1 MCNKNRYE
9 IIVVKWQTLCASLT
23 SDLDSYMYVKLDLLT
38 LNIHVPLMYNFVSEN
53 KGNNALAILVFIVV
67 TYNLTLLCHQFLY
80 ATEPKSPREG
90 KQPSDKPPAT
100 EGATNQTGKKP
111 AQGDQPSD
119 KQKVKEGQC
128 ELN

>member
-1 MCNKNRYE
+1 MCKNFRYE
-9 IIVVKWQTLCASLT
+9 IIVAKWPTLCASLT
-23 SDLDSYMYVKLDLLT
+23 SDSDSYMYVVLDLK

-53 KGNNALAILVFIVV
+53 KGNNALAILVFIYV
-67 TYNLTLLCHQFLY
+67 TYNLTLLWHQFLY

-90 KQPSDKPPAT
+90 KQPSDKPQAT